1 MKLKRRVYYIDP
13 KSETIG
19 DDILRFRV
27 LSGMTQWDLAD
38 KIRTDPVTISSW
50 ENYRHRPDVKSL
62 HKINKFL
69 AQYWDK
75 RNDAGLGNWPVN
87 RHKEVLVSPEENRSN
102 ETEEEEGEEGPE
114 FYEGLEKIEMEKD

>member
-1 MKLKRRVYYIDP
+1 MKPKQRLYYIDP

-19 DDILRFRV
+19 DDILQFRI
-27 LSGMTQWDLAD
+27 LAGMTQWDLGQ
-38 KIRTDPVTISSW
+38 KIGTDPVTISSW

-69 AQYWDK
+69 AKYWAK
-75 RNDAGLGNWPVN
+75 RNDAGLGDWPVN
-87 RHKEVLVSPEENRSN
+87 RHKQVLGSLEENRTN
-102 ETEEEEGEEGPE
+102 AMEEEEGEEGFD